1 MRGKYSII
9 APEAGIP
16 LSELK
21 TITTGTISKKGL
33 TVYDGIKN
41 AYGLD
46 NKADAYTNRMSDSF
60 RLSDAYAEEL
70 K

>member
-1 MRGKYSII
+1 M
-9 APEAGIP
+9 
-16 LSELK
+16 LK
-21 TITTGTISKKGL
+21 TITTGAFSKKGL

-46 NKADAYTNRMSDSF
+46 NKADSYTNRMSDSF

>member
-21 TITTGTISKKGL
+21 TITTGTFSKKGL

-41 AYGLD
+41 GYGLD
-46 NKADAYTNRMSDSF
+46 NKADATVGHMLINY
-60 RLSDAYAEEL
+60 LE
-70 K
+70 

>member
-16 LSELK
+16 LSALK
-21 TITTGTISKKGL
+21 TITTGTFSKKGL

-46 NKADAYTNRMSDSF
+46 NKADATVGYMLINY
-60 RLSDAYAEEL
+60 LE
-70 K
+70 